1 MHANSYEKTIE
12 WLFQQFPSY
21 QLIGSKAYK
30 PTLENIS
37 KLCSLIGNP
46 EKELRFIHIAGT
58 NGKGSCSAMLASIL
72 KESGEKVGL
81 FTSPHIKDFRERIR
95 VNGEMINEL
104 DVVSFV
110 EKIRSY
116 DLDFEPS
123 FFEIT
128 FAMALYYFSKSAC
141 SICVIETGLGG
152 RLDATNIIR
161 PLVCLITNISL
172 EHTQIL
178 GNTLEEIA
186 GEKAGIIKTDIP
198 VVIGETRPE
207 TEQVFK
213 DAAKSKNAPL
223 YFANKIVSKD
233 RVEQFNLPL
242 LGFYQVNNLRSVLTV
257 LKVLPSSFSE
267 ITDATIQSGLN
278 NLYPN
283 TGFFGRMQI
292 MKRDPLLIFDV
303 SHNIDGIKATLNYVS
318 GNLEGELYILYGSS
332 SDKDVLS
339 ILQLLPDSAKLH
351 LTCFN
356 NQRSL
361 SQKQLIDLAM
371 KAGISAEIHSEAQ
384 KGLEVILSNAKAKDT
399 VLVFGSFFLLSD
411 LV

>member
-46 EKELRFIHIAGT
+46 EKELRFVHIAGT
-58 NGKGSCSAMLASIL
+58 NGKGSSSAMLASIL
-72 KESGEKVGL
+72 RESGEKVGL

-95 VNGEMINEL
+95 VNGEMIGEL

-116 DLDFEPS
+116 ELDFEPS

-128 FAMALYYFSKSAC
+128 FAMALDHFSKSAC

-152 RLDATNIIR
+152 RLDATNIIQ
-161 PLVCLITNISL
+161 PLACLITNISL

-178 GNTLEEIA
+178 GNTIEEIA
-186 GEKAGIIKTDIP
+186 GEKAGIIKENIP
-198 VVIGETRPE
+198 IVIGEAIPE
-207 TEQVFK
+207 TELVFQDVAK
-213 DAAKSKNAPL
+213 RNNAAL
-223 YFANKIVSKD
+223 YLAETMVSND
-233 RVEQFNLPL
+233 RVEQFNSPL
-242 LGFYQVNNLRSVLTV
+242 LGSYQVSNLRSVLAV
-257 LKVLPSSFSE
+257 LKVLPSSFPE
-267 ITDATIQSGLN
+267 ITDTIIQSGLD
-278 NLYPN
+278 NLYQN

-292 MKRDPLLIFDV
+292 IKRDPLLIFDV
-303 SHNIDGIKATLNYVS
+303 SHNLEGIKATLSYVS
-318 GNLEGELYILYGSS
+318 ENVKGDLYFLYGSS
-332 SDKDVLS
+332 ADKDVLP
-339 ILQLLPDSAKLH
+339 ILQLLPDTADLH

-361 SQKQLIDLAM
+361 NKEQLTDLII
-371 KAGISAEIHSEAQ
+371 KAGKSAEIHSEAQ
-384 KGLEVILSNAKAKDT
+384 KGLEVILSKAKAEDT
-399 VLVFGSFFLLSD
+399 ILVFGSFFLLSD